1 VYSSPNAVYLPQIPD
16 IRAKFHEESNH
27 PRDLRNLR
35 WFSNTSPH
43 WAFVPRFPR
52 FDNPIFERLIYS
64 YRNLPIVR
72 SGGWYFLE
80 PQVQQQWWR
89 LEMALRWVAN
99 VILSSGAALLS
110 LGFNAGPYP
119 SSYGYTR
126 NHTEER
132 FARYCAMKARDAFV
146 PLMALCT
153 FAISTTKQSIQH
165 QTANHVPKWVEML
178 QAEQEIHPSWIEDF
192 SHSAA
197 ANLSETVG
205 RIGAFIDVS
214 TYDMANFTD
223 VIIRANV
230 PIWFYW
236 GNKRENPRPHHKS
249 LARFKPHIVDVQ
261 SNAPL
266 YQPDVAP
273 LNIRL
278 PHGSRQRSG
287 ETWRMYFEHIM
298 NIRADQLLRESAEH
312 KARREQRE
320 TKNSSFLTP
329 TRNGA
334 PVFYWEEH
342 LTGFRIR
349 TRVPHRDVYEIWGR
363 YANSQKRYDS
373 LVDEWDICTEFD
385 PDAIAPD
392 YDDDEDDD
400 IDAGTPFQ
408 TQQLQTHAP
417 DTAVWEEVS
426 PNYQQE
432 SLSASIQDTGETFDN
447 IVCYRYGLSIPPG
460 LYQRLNLVSQP
471 ELKDTRRILANE
483 RAPLLDAHLA
493 EAIRDLVQCLID
505 IAKGPAKSI
514 PSSLWD
520 LNQHNHRY
528 LSSRRDLVISIREK
542 DTDQGIVYLLTTN
555 QLPPERNVQ
564 WTIVLEDAATALEC
578 VRRRWGPHFID
589 VANELYTR
597 GYPFSTRL
605 VGPQP
610 LTTPRPAI
618 NILGYRPKGYNPL
631 PCDYAA
637 YEALRD
643 SFLATPR
650 ARAALL
656 KGGIVWRLAK
666 EVVPEV
672 TVVNGPSSES
682 LLTGRAFRCDEQ
694 YLWDDELTEEEL
706 NLICG
711 VYKVQT
717 GK

>member
-1 VYSSPNAVYLPQIPD
+1 
-16 IRAKFHEESNH
+16 
-27 PRDLRNLR
+27 
-35 WFSNTSPH
+35 
-43 WAFVPRFPR
+43 VPRFPS
-52 FDNPIFERLIYS
+52 FDNPIFERLIYT

-72 SGGWYFLE
+72 QGAWYLLE

-99 VILSSGAALLS
+99 VILSSGAALLP
-110 LGFNAGPYP
+110 LGFNAGPFP

-126 NHTEER
+126 NHMEER
-132 FARYCAMKARDAFV
+132 FARYCAIKARDAFV
-146 PLMALCT
+146 PLMALCA
-153 FAISTTKQSIQH
+153 FAISTTKQSIGYQP
-165 QTANHVPKWVEML
+165 AGHVPKWVEML
-178 QAEQEIHPSWIEDF
+178 QAKQEIHPSWIEDI

-197 ANLSETVG
+197 ANLSEAVG

-214 TYDMANFTD
+214 TFEMSNFTD
-223 VIIRANV
+223 SMIRANV

-236 GNKRENPRPHHKS
+236 GNKHEKPRSHDKS
-249 LARFKPHIVDVQ
+249 LVRFLPHTLDIQ
-261 SNAPL
+261 SDTPL
-266 YQPDVAP
+266 HQRDTA
-273 LNIRL
+273 LQNIRL
-278 PHGSRQRSG
+278 PHGSRQKAG
-287 ETWRMYFEHIM
+287 ETWRMYFERIT
-298 NIRADQLLRESAEH
+298 NIRADRLLRESAEH

-329 TRNGA
+329 TRKGA

-349 TRVPHRDVYEIWGR
+349 TRVPHRDVYESWGR
-363 YANSQKRYDS
+363 YADSQKRYDS

-392 YDDDEDDD
+392 YDADEDDD

-417 DTAVWEEVS
+417 DMAVWEEVS

-432 SLSASIQDTGETFDN
+432 SSSAGIQDTGETFDD
-447 IVCYRYGLSIPPG
+447 IVCSRYGLSIPPG
-460 LYQRLNLVSQP
+460 SYHRLALASRP
-471 ELKDTRRILANE
+471 ELKDARRILANE
-483 RAPLLDAHLA
+483 QAPLLDARIA
-493 EAIRDLVQCLID
+493 DAIRDLVQCLID
-505 IAKGPAKSI
+505 IGKGPAKSI

-520 LNQHNHRY
+520 LNQHNHRS
-528 LSSRRDLVISIREK
+528 LSSRRDLIISVQRK
-542 DTDQGIVYLLTTN
+542 DTDQGVIYLVTTN
-555 QLPPERNVQ
+555 QLPSDRNVQ
-564 WTIVLEDAATALEC
+564 WTIILEDASNALEC

-610 LTTPRPAI
+610 VTTTRPAI
-618 NILGYRPKGYNPL
+618 NSLGYRPKGYTPL

-672 TVVNGPSSES
+672 TVLNGPSSEA
-682 LLTGRAFRCDEQ
+682 LLTGRAFRCEER

-711 VYKVQT
+711 VYKVHT
-717 GK
+717 GKSSFYMPNSNQAQYNSN